1 VKNKSLYLVMLIIFL
16 SFVFFWSLGLGDVHI
31 STKKITEIFG
41 NQIFGTNYHISF
53 TDRYVLLN
61 IRLPRI
67 LNAML
72 VGASLSLCGA
82 IFQAVLLNPLADSYT
97 LGAAGGAAFGATL
110 AFVLNIFYL
119 SVFSISLFAFFGA
132 ILSLAIVLYVA
143 GFKSNLSSI
152 NLIISGIIV
161 ATIFSSAIALLDY
174 MASKDVSY
182 IIFWLMGSFDA
193 SNWQNIRILAVTLGV
208 VLFFAFFWAD
218 ELDIISLNELSAQS
232 LGVNVI
238 KIRFTALILATL
250 LTAVCVSSSGIIGFI
265 GLIVPHI
272 VRFMIGPKNRWLAIY
287 SVLLGALLL
296 LIADTFSRIFSFQV
310 PIGVL
315 TGLIGG
321 PFFLYIY
328 KIKVKKFVSTG

>member
-1 VKNKSLYLVMLIIFL
+1 MKRKEVYLIVLVALLVMA
-16 SFVFFWSLGLGDVHI
+16 FFWSLGLGDVHI
-31 STKKITEIFG
+31 STKKIIEIFE
-41 NQIFGTNYHISF
+41 NQMFNTHNKVSF
-53 TDRYVLLN
+53 TDKYVLLN
-61 IRLPRI
+61 LRLPRI
-67 LNAML
+67 LSAML
-72 VGASLSLCGA
+72 VGASLSLCGV

-97 LGAAGGAAFGATL
+97 LGAASGAAFGATL
-110 AFVLNIFYL
+110 AFILNLFYISAF
-119 SVFSISLFAFFGA
+119 SVSLFAFFGA
-132 ILSLAIVLYVA
+132 VLSLVIVLYVA

-174 MASKDVSY
+174 LASKDVAY
-182 IIFWLMGSFDA
+182 IMFWLMGSFDS
-193 SNWQNIRILAVTLGV
+193 SNWHNIRILFL
-208 VLFFAFFWAD
+208 VLTIVWFFAFFWAD

-232 LGVNVI
+232 LGVNVV
-238 KIRFTALILATL
+238 KIRFIALILATL

-272 VRFMIGPKNRWLAIY
+272 VRFIIGPKNRLLSIY

-296 LIADTFSRIFSFQV
+296 LIADTFSRSFSFQI

-328 KIKVKKFVSTG
+328 KIKVKKFV

>member
-1 VKNKSLYLVMLIIFL
+1 MKNKYVFLIILIILLFL
-16 SFVFFWSLGLGDVHI
+16 AFFWSLGLGDVHI
-31 STKKITEIFG
+31 SVKKILEIFED
-41 NQIFGTNYHISF
+41 QIFSTHYKVNF
-53 TDRYVLLN
+53 TDKYVLLN

-67 LNAML
+67 LSAML

-97 LGAAGGAAFGATL
+97 LGAASGAAFGATL
-110 AFVLNIFYL
+110 AFVLNIFYI
-119 SVFSISLFAFFGA
+119 SVFSVSLFAFFGA
-132 ILSLAIVLYVA
+132 ILSLAIVIYVA
-143 GFKSNLSSI
+143 GFKSNLTSV
-152 NLIISGIIV
+152 NLVISGIIV

-174 MASKDVSY
+174 LASKDVSY

-193 SNWQNIRILAVTLGV
+193 SNWTNIRILIITLIFV
-208 VLFFAFFWAD
+208 WFFAFFYAD

-232 LGVNVI
+232 LGVNVAA
-238 KIRFTALILATL
+238 IRLIFLVLATL
-250 LTAVCVSSSGIIGFI
+250 LSAICVSVSGIIGFI

-272 VRFMIGPKNRWLAIY
+272 VRFIIGPKNRLLTTY

-296 LIADTFSRIFSFQV
+296 LIADTLSRSFSFQV

-328 KIKVKKFVSTG
+328 KIRVKKLVSTG